1 MVVSE
6 EDLMADPLAVLL
18 PQTAPSPKRA
28 RGPTD
33 LPTGPIGTDVIR
45 QIVTADL
52 HLGLNHETRRRRPL
66 EMPATTLKTTVRAI
80 TEGQVEAVE
89 GR

>member
-1 MVVSE
+1 M
-6 EDLMADPLAVLL
+6 EDLMVDLLAALL
-18 PQTAPSPKRA
+18 PPTAPSPKRV
-28 RGPTD
+28 RGPTA
-33 LPTGPIGTDVIR
+33 LPTGPIGTDVIH

-66 EMPATTLKTTVRAI
+66 EMPATMLKTTVRAI
-80 TEGQVEAVE
+80 TEGQVEVVE